1 MKEQF
6 LEIRLPKCLI
16 VLTKGELL
24 TLLRQDPE
32 LWRKAL
38 KRGKVVRRRRQAEK
52 RNRFDP
58 VSGGE
63 QQAIERRLFKKGVMQ
78 K

>member
-1 MKEQF
+1 MKEQY
-6 LEIRLPKCLI
+6 LEVRLPKCLV

-38 KRGKVVRRRRQAEK
+38 KRGKAVRRRRQAEK
-52 RNRFDP
+52 RNRFDL
-58 VSGGE
+58 VSSE
-63 QQAIERRLFKKGVMQ
+63 
-78 K
+78 

>member
-38 KRGKVVRRRRQAEK
+38 KRGKVVRRRDRK
-52 RNRFDP
+52 S
-58 VSGGE
+58 V
-63 QQAIERRLFKKGVMQ
+63 V
-78 K
+78 

>member
-1 MKEQF
+1 MKEQY
-6 LEIRLPKCLI
+6 LEVRLPKCLV

-32 LWRKAL
+32 LWEKAL

-52 RNRFDP
+52 RNRFDRHSKGKP
-58 VSGGE
+58 
-63 QQAIERRLFKKGVMQ
+63 RRRD
-78 K
+78 

>member
-1 MKEQF
+1 MGNMNT
-6 LEIRLPKCLI
+6 LEL
-16 VLTKGELL
+16 
-24 TLLRQDPE
+24 
-32 LWRKAL
+32 
-38 KRGKVVRRRRQAEK
+38 
-52 RNRFDP
+52 